1 MPELPEVETVVRGL
15 RACLPGR
22 RIVSVRLGQTDFI
35 DDPAALGEN
44 LPGRQVVAVERIGK
58 FICVELARR
67 GELGRESVADLHL
80 LVHLGMTGRLAV
92 RSPQE
97 AVVPHTHGFFEL
109 DDGQE
114 LQYTD
119 IRRFG
124 RILLVPATGLREFQ
138 SRLGDDALFVSAR
151 EFSRQVRQRRM
162 RIKAF
167 LLDQKSLRGMG
178 NIYADESLWRA
189 RIHPAR
195 LAAHLN
201 AREIA
206 RLHQA
211 MHRILRAAI
220 KLGGSSISDFL
231 DAEGKRGSYQ
241 MRHRVYGREGEECF
255 RCGAAIKRISVAGR
269 SSHFCPRCQ
278 PAPRASRRRA
288 PEGAHQGAP
297 ARSARK

>member
-15 RACLPGR
+15 RASLPGR
-22 RIVSVRLGQTDFI
+22 SILSVRLGKTDFI
-35 DDPAALGEN
+35 DDPAALSEH
-44 LPGRQVVAVERIGK
+44 LPGRKIIAVERIGK
-58 FICVELARR
+58 FICIKLW
-67 GELGRESVADLHL
+67 RESAAELHL

-92 RSPQE
+92 RAPSDLL
-97 AVVPHTHGFFEL
+97 VPHTHAFFEL
-109 DDGQE
+109 DDGNE
-114 LQYTD
+114 LRYTD

-124 RILLVPATGLREFQ
+124 RILLVPDAGLPAFQ
-138 SRLGDDALFVSAR
+138 GRLGQDALFVSES
-151 EFSRQVRQRRM
+151 EFSRQVKRRRT

-167 LLDQKSLRGMG
+167 LLDQKALRGMG

-195 LAAHLN
+195 LAANLD
-201 AREIA
+201 AQEIA

-211 MHRILRAAI
+211 MRQILRAAI

-241 MRHRVYGREGEECF
+241 MRHRVYGREGQKCF
-255 RCGAAIKRISVAGR
+255 RCGAAIVRIIVAGR

-278 PAPRASRRRA
+278 PAPRTRRKRVTA
-288 PEGAHQGAP
+288 PKR
-297 ARSARK
+297 RSNKR